1 MESTTSAISNMSIK
15 SACQM
20 FSPVIQPVG
29 EALSLIKLFLP
40 LVLIVICSFDLLK
53 IVISSKKEK
62 GKNSFK
68 SIIFRILYSICI
80 LLIPV
85 AAMMFFNF
93 FQGYRYLKKN
103 SGVDYN
109 TCYNCLFDPHGSVC
123 EQAVKVAKTLESAN
137 E

>member
-1 MESTTSAISNMSIK
+1 
-15 SACQM
+15 M

-93 FQGYRYLKKN
+93 STLIYKRSRMTILPQFERKRKCFL
-103 SGVDYN
+103 
-109 TCYNCLFDPHGSVC
+109 LFFG
-123 EQAVKVAKTLESAN
+123 KI
-137 E
+137 